1 MKNKM
6 ENRKIKPAH
15 LPTQPASAS
24 TQAAFDVFQMR
35 ESLNLGLAQEEGHKL
50 PEAET
55 VIFKRDKLIE
65 ILWTIRQTIADHF
78 SGQIEHLLVLLE
90 TVQKEVLEALVEQGY
105 PLVVLGGQFISIAKP
120 N

>member
-24 TQAAFDVFQMR
+24 TQAAFDMFQMR

-65 ILWTIRQTIADHF
+65 ILWTVRQTVADHF

-90 TVQKEVLEALVEQGY
+90 SVQKEVLEALVQLRD
-105 PLVVLGGQFISIAKP
+105 PPVVFGSEFISIAKSD
-120 N
+120 